1 MMQTPFRTLVV
12 GYGNRGRMWA
22 EVTARA
28 DSGAVLSGIVDPS
41 AERRQ
46 VAADAHAG
54 CRTFPD
60 LDSALQAGGHDGVV
74 LVTPPY
80 NRLAQAQ
87 AVFDAGLPLLAE
99 KPLTLDLHEARAI
112 VELSEQ
118 RGLALMVGLNFR
130 FLPVSR
136 KLRELIGE
144 EFLGPLGFGQF
155 NYIRNRDGRRP
166 GLNKYPLEMQHPMML
181 EQSIHHLD
189 LIRYCYRRDVSHV
202 ACRTFN
208 PSWSMYRHDANVS
221 CLLTLNDG
229 VEVNYQGTWTSGWN
243 DWAFG
248 WRSDCARGVI
258 VQQQLF
264 SDLAFAATE
273 DAALTPIA
281 LPAFEAFYDDTAAL
295 LGAFITHLRSGA
307 ELECSG
313 RDHLETLALC
323 FAAIESSEQQ
333 RVVEMAEFRRRYG
346 I

>member
-1 MMQTPFRTLVV
+1 MQPFRTLVV

-22 EVTARA
+22 EVVARG
-28 DSGAVLSGIVDPS
+28 DSAAVLSGIVDPS
-41 AERRQ
+41 AERRS
-46 VAADAHAG
+46 VAAEAHPG
-54 CRTFPD
+54 CPTFAD
-60 LDSALQAGGHDGVV
+60 LDSALSAGGHDGVV

-80 NRLAQAQ
+80 NRLAQAR

-99 KPLTLDLHEARAI
+99 KPLTLDLSEARAI

-118 RGLALMVGLNFR
+118 RKLALMVGLNFR

-136 KLRELIGE
+136 KLRELIAADYV
-144 EFLGPLGFGQF
+144 GPLGFGQF

-166 GLNKYPLEMQHPMML
+166 GLNKYPLEMEQPMML

-189 LIRYCYRRDVSHV
+189 LIRYCYGREVAAV

-208 PSWSMYRHDANVS
+208 PPWSMYRHDANVS
-221 CLLTLNDG
+221 CLLTLSDG

-243 DWAFG
+243 DWDFG
-248 WRSDCARGVI
+248 WRSDCADGVI
-258 VQQQLF
+258 VQRKLF
-264 SDLAFAATE
+264 SDLAYAKTT
-273 DAALTPIA
+273 DAELTPIA
-281 LPAFEAFYDDTAAL
+281 LPEFEAFYDDTAAL
-295 LGAFITHLRSGA
+295 LRAFITHLRDGA

-323 FAAIESSEQQ
+323 FAAIESSSQQ
-333 RVVEMAEFRRRYG
+333 RVVLLDEYRQRYG